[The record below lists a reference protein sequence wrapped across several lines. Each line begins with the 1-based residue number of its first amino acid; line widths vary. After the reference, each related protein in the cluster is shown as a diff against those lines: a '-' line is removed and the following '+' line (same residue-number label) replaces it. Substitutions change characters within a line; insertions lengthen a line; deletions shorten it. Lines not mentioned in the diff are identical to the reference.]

1 MHPFARWTLAVVG
14 LTLALSVSAAQ
25 DPNDKA
31 IGARQS
37 VMKLQ
42 SWYAGPLFQMAQ
54 GKMEYDAEIA
64 RSYAANLNTVANVD
78 GGAMWPQGTDNGA
91 YAGKTRA
98 LPEIWSTY
106 PAVADKGQA
115 LSEAAAALAEVAGD
129 GSMRCARRSA
139 RWARPARAVTTTF
152 APSRSNPLR
161 RTRSGSVRRDVRPQ
175 DWRAEKVW
183 AHVPARSACA
193 ASVDAS

>member
-25 DPNDKA
+25 DPNEKA

-42 SWYAGPLFQMAQ
+42 SWYAGPLFAMAQ
-54 GKMEYDAEIA
+54 GKMDYDAEMA
-64 RSYAANLNTVANVD
+64 RSYAANLNIVANVD
-78 GGAMWPQGTDNGA
+78 GGAMWPQGTDDGA

-106 PAVADKGQA
+106 PAVADKGKA

-129 GSMRCARRSA
+129 GLDALRSTIG
-139 RWARPARAVTTTF
+139 AVGKACKGCHDDF
-152 APSRSNPLR
+152 
-161 RTRSGSVRRDVRPQ
+161 
-175 DWRAEKVW
+175 RAEQN
-183 AHVPARSACA
+183 
-193 ASVDAS
+193 